1 MEREG
6 KLPRVYKGG
15 LKMTD
20 IKLAGLNR
28 LSRDI
33 DETKDI
39 KTAVNAVDEILIY
52 YNGSSVYLDREIIE
66 YARKY
71 YQEKLN
77 KLEKEFEE
85 A

>member
-1 MEREG
+1 
-6 KLPRVYKGG
+6 
-15 LKMTD
+15 MTD
-20 IKLAGLNR
+20 IKSAILNR

-39 KTAVNAVDEILIY
+39 KTAVNATDDIFIYYEGNRISLDHEIL
-52 YNGSSVYLDREIIE
+52 E
-66 YARKY
+66 YARGHY
-71 YQEKLN
+71 NQKLA

>member
-1 MEREG
+1 
-6 KLPRVYKGG
+6 
-15 LKMTD
+15 MTD

-33 DETKDI
+33 NETKDI

-52 YNGSSVYLDREIIE
+52 YSGSSVYLDHEIIE
-66 YARKY
+66 YARKF
-71 YQEKLN
+71 YQEKLD